1 MFAESEGLSRRDF
14 LTRSAKA
21 GAAVIAAGT
30 LASCTTSKS
39 ILTAKSGIGSS
50 ETAAKQVFP
59 RRGFIGAINY
69 FAHPDNGYDWWM
81 RLVDDMVRHKA
92 NTLGVLC
99 ESCSGPD
106 PRWFGLG
113 WPSRVSGAHRDKN
126 CSNANPKTEYLT
138 KIIEYCKSAGI
149 RFKLEVSTLDDWA
162 FVAAHP
168 ELRQEIGEGR
178 YDRHLCPNKPEAIS
192 YIRDKVVDLVTFYP
206 NADAVIFDQHI
217 KYAFYGYC
225 KCPHCRAD
233 FTKTMGIEPEKA
245 TEEQLLIYRYKVMVR
260 LTRELLGA
268 VKAKVPKMRVGAT
281 LEGVSTEMMA
291 ERQKYYSQAA
301 TGLDFIFFQNMNR
314 HRDNMNGVT
323 QSATSV
329 YDEVF
334 VACGVYTTKV
344 LKYSDYF
351 RGAGWW
357 RPAEP
362 GDADIYVDMAIE
374 ARERLS
380 KPERFTGFTFWN
392 ISLHDPGEPMRE
404 AAMRAIK
411 RLSTYQVS

>member
-1 MFAESEGLSRRDF
+1 MFAESKEMSRRDF
-14 LTRSAKA
+14 LTRSAKVS
-21 GAAVIAAGT
+21 AAVITSGT
-30 LASCTTSKS
+30 ITSCTVSQTAT
-39 ILTAKSGIGSS
+39 TAKSS
-50 ETAAKQVFP
+50 ETVSKKGFP

-69 FAHPDNGYDWWM
+69 FAHPNNGYDWWM
-81 RLVDDMVRHKA
+81 RLVDDMVKHKA
-92 NTLGVLC
+92 NTLAVFC
-99 ESCSGPD
+99 ESASGPD

-113 WPSRVSGAHRDKN
+113 WPCRVAGAYRDRN

-138 KIIEYCKSAGI
+138 KIIEYCKSVGI

-168 ELRQEIGEGR
+168 ELRQEISDGK
-178 YDRHLCPNKPEAIS
+178 YDRHLCPNKPQAMS
-192 YIRDKVVDLVTFYP
+192 YIRDKVVDLVMFYP

-217 KYAFYGYC
+217 KYAHYGYC

-233 FTKTMGIEPEKA
+233 FIKTMDVEPEKA
-245 TEEQLLIYRYKVMVR
+245 TGKQLLVYRYKVMVR
-260 LTRELLGA
+260 LTRELMEA
-268 VKAKVPKMRVGAT
+268 VKSKVPDMRVGTT

-291 ERQKYYSQAA
+291 DRQKYYSQAD

-323 QSATSV
+323 QSVTSV

-344 LKYSDYF
+344 LEYSDYF

-362 GDADIYVDMAIE
+362 GDADIYVDMAME

-392 ISLHDPGEPMRE
+392 ISLHDAGDPMRE

-411 RLSTYQVS
+411 RLSTYKSS